1 MRVDVLE
8 KREIFFLL
16 QLSLSAHCCFS

>member
-1 MRVDVLE
+1 MRIDVLE